1 MPPRWKRVPP
11 TTLPTEL
18 MRWPIRCAV
27 FDCDGVLL
35 DSNPVKIAAFR
46 AALVDEEPALVE
58 RMIAEHRQTGGVSRF
73 AKLEWFYREL
83 ARVDAPEVA
92 VASALERFALAA
104 RAGLRTCPSVPGI
117 EIWVPELARAGVRM
131 HVISGGE
138 QGELREA
145 LEARAWSRHFAGIHG
160 SPTPKHEHLARLFAS
175 GELEREGV
183 YFGDAELDM
192 QLAERFGLDFV
203 FVAGVSDWAEG
214 RRAARARGH
223 RVIDDFLALLR
234 PC

>member
-1 MPPRWKRVPP
+1 
-11 TTLPTEL
+11 

-46 AALVDEEPALVE
+46 AALAGEDPALVE
-58 RMIAEHRQTGGVSRF
+58 RMIAEHRKTGGVSRF

-83 ARVDAPEVA
+83 AHVEAPEPA
-92 VASALERFALAA
+92 IAAALERFSAAA
-104 RAGLRTCPSVPGI
+104 RAGLRSCPSLPGVDI
-117 EIWVPELARAGVRM
+117 YVPELARAGVRM

-138 QGELREA
+138 QAELREA
-145 LEARAWSRHFAGIHG
+145 LSTRAFAKHFAGIHG
-160 SPTPKHEHLARLFAS
+160 SPTPKREHLERLFAS
-175 GELEREGV
+175 GELVREGV

-192 QLAERFGLDFV
+192 QLAERCGLDFV

-214 RRAARARGH
+214 RALARARGH
-223 RVIDDFLALLR
+223 QVIDDFLALLR

>member
-1 MPPRWKRVPP
+1 
-11 TTLPTEL
+11 

-46 AALVDEEPALVE
+46 AALAGEDPALVE

-73 AKLEWFYREL
+73 AKLAWFYREL
-83 ARVDAPEVA
+83 ARVDSPEAA
-92 VASALERFALAA
+92 VAAALERFAVAA
-104 RAGLRTCPSVPGI
+104 RAGLRTCPSVPGV

-145 LEARAWSRHFAGIHG
+145 LQARDWSRHFEGIHG
-160 SPTPKHEHLARLFAS
+160 SPTPKHEHLERLFAS
-175 GELEREGV
+175 GELVREGV
-183 YFGDAELDM
+183 YFGDAELDIAPNPTSKRDRLKIQAQFNAWAAETGLPYM
-192 QLAERFGLDFV
+192 QLSRICAMSIGENFSPERLMAMGH
-203 FVAGVSDWAEG
+203 GNEG
-214 RRAARARGH
+214 E
-223 RVIDDFLALLR
+223 
-234 PC
+234 